1 MNSDKL
7 ILCVV
12 IENDNF
18 VHYDDAV
25 DNGIQLFETAKYE
38 KVINSLIKKNITH
51 QFIMKDTQSYLNILD
66 SGIQKQQHIL
76 FFSNKVRLDENFSL
90 EFFEELTK
98 KYDLLYDEDLS
109 IVLVST
115 NLIES
120 FLEENE
126 KVMDCVIEKII
137 DFTKSKKQFVKD
149 KFI

>member
-1 MNSDKL
+1 MNTDKL

-18 VHYDDAV
+18 IYHDDAV
-25 DNGIQLFETAKYE
+25 ENGIQLFEIAKHE
-38 KVINSLIKKNITH
+38 KVVNSLIEKNITH

-90 EFFEELTK
+90 EFFEDLTK
-98 KYDLLYDEDLS
+98 KYDLLYNEDLS

-115 NLIES
+115 NLIKS

-126 KVMDCVIEKII
+126 KIMDCVIEKII
-137 DFTKSKKQFVKD
+137 DFSKSKKQFVKD